1 MAWPDPQFLLMRAF
15 VARNLLAPPP
25 RREERE
31 RPRGTTLGG
40 SHSAD
45 DRLTGSCSHINRI
58 LVELGLPGDGTH
70 NRRVLAVLS
79 SLRGASASVG
89 GGS

>member
-1 MAWPDPQFLLMRAF
+1 MIVATLLGRQRAATAIAALP
-15 VARNLLAPPP
+15 ARSRAVLALLAEG
-25 RREERE
+25 RSNSAISERLHISPKTVE
-31 RPRGTTLGG
+31 
-40 SHSAD
+40 A
-45 DRLTGSCSHINRI
+45 HINRI
-58 LVELGLPGDGTH
+58 FVELGLPGDGTH